1 MEQELQLNEHNKQ
14 EYPPILV
21 DEYICKIQSCIC
33 NNIPSSLNSLRQ
45 YSQSEQKT
53 IITAFQNQLLATFTD
68 SIRSIRWLKEYK
80 MGTRRDA
87 IDIYGKDC
95 ISGYNV
101 IIELDKPRADQVAK
115 KMLSRIANYLNEPF
129 IYFAICYPGTDCMNP
144 NECVKY
150 FGYGKEI
157 VGKINPNAKLIGCII
172 DNNLNVR
179 FY

>member
-21 DEYICKIQSCIC
+21 NEYICRIQSCIS
-33 NNIPSSLNSLRQ
+33 NSIPSSLNSLKQ

-53 IITAFQNQLLATFTD
+53 IITAFQNQLLTTFTD
-68 SIRSIRWLKEYK
+68 SIRSIKWLKEYK

-95 ISGYNV
+95 ISGCNV

-115 KMLSRIANYLNEPF
+115 KMLSRIAN
-129 IYFAICYPGTDCMNP
+129 
-144 NECVKY
+144 Y

>member
-95 ISGYNV
+95 ISGCNV
-101 IIELDKPRADQVAK
+101 II
-115 KMLSRIANYLNEPF
+115 
-129 IYFAICYPGTDCMNP
+129 
-144 NECVKY
+144 
-150 FGYGKEI
+150 
-157 VGKINPNAKLIGCII
+157 
-172 DNNLNVR
+172 
-179 FY
+179 